1 MCACY
6 VVSQFLVIASTGF
19 TSWWSQI
26 SSGFRRLIGN
36 TQISGFNSPTV
47 HVSLI
52 SRLAAD
58 ASHYGVTYLI
68 LGLGSAVGAM
78 QVIAALR
85 QRGATSP
92 STPVTDRARLLVA
105 VWSVASAAYLAYA
118 TSFGTLEEQM
128 YYLAFI
134 PSVCALV
141 LGARRAG
148 AHLGRQWRPIA
159 FALLAMVVMADSA
172 VWVTVHRTPDD
183 EYRQL
188 LAWAPKH
195 LAPGSTVAVTDS
207 TAQFVLSGVVLGQ
220 WGTIPL
226 LIKNH
231 ADYVLL
237 STTLDDQG
245 YGLGSRRFDSFL
257 AHHATIVFRADGPSE
272 GRLELYNV
280 RAITGATGMRR
291 SK

>member
-1 MCACY
+1 
-6 VVSQFLVIASTGF
+6 
-19 TSWWSQI
+19 
-26 SSGFRRLIGN
+26 
-36 TQISGFNSPTV
+36 
-47 HVSLI
+47 
-52 SRLAAD
+52 
-58 ASHYGVTYLI
+58 
-68 LGLGSAVGAM
+68 
-78 QVIAALR
+78 
-85 QRGATSP
+85 
-92 STPVTDRARLLVA
+92 
-105 VWSVASAAYLAYA
+105 
-118 TSFGTLEEQM
+118 
-128 YYLAFI
+128 
-134 PSVCALV
+134 
-141 LGARRAG
+141 
-148 AHLGRQWRPIA
+148 
-159 FALLAMVVMADSA
+159 MVVMADSA